1 MHRLLRVSFVITVI
15 SFTSLGSSVG
25 VAEILTVA
33 RAFHLDWVIGIVS
46 AFIEKLLTTNI
57 L

>member
-15 SFTSLGSSVG
+15 SLTSLGSSVG

-46 AFIEKLLTTNI
+46 ASIENY
-57 L
+57 